1 MTMDQKGL
9 QDIQQDIAI
18 HGARKGDFVRLG
30 DTQLVVRVEADD
42 RELGNEVQIG
52 FGKSVRDG
60 IGMRSV
66 PSSESCDVVITN
78 VLVID
83 AFQGIRVT
91 SIGIRAGRISA
102 IGRAGNPDT
111 MDGVEVI
118 IGSGSIVIPGEGLIA
133 TAGGIDTHVHAMSPR
148 VCDAALAS
156 GVTTIITQEFG
167 PFWGVG
173 VSSKWALEQAH
184 NMYGAWPLNVGILGR
199 AAGSTRAPLEEALAG
214 GVCGFKIH
222 EDTGAHP
229 RTIDTTLTFA
239 DEFDVVVALHTDG
252 LNEMM
257 SVADTIN
264 VINGRTV
271 HAFHVEGCGGGHS
284 PDVLTMAGREN
295 ILASSTNPTLAFG
308 VNAAD
313 EHVAMIISAHGMNPE
328 LPSDIQ
334 MARNRVRN
342 ATMAAENRLHDM
354 GVIPVTSSDALG
366 MGRVDDTW
374 RKTFAM
380 ASMFADQA
388 ILDGSV
394 APDEVATNNERVL
407 MHVAKITTN
416 PALVHGLSHE
426 VGSIQVGLMADI
438 VLWPYSSFASKPNVI
453 IKNGLPAWGVVGDP
467 GATVSNAQPLV
478 IGPQFGAFGVTAED
492 LGVHFTNSNS
502 EVSLSRRRSVPV
514 QNTRNVGSSDMIRH
528 GILGEIHVD
537 HSGNVVTFN
546 GQHIT
551 SEPQNAATLTR
562 TFLL

>member
-1 MTMDQKGL
+1 MDQKQL

-52 FGKSVRDG
+52 FGKNMRDG

-118 IGSGSIVIPGEGLIA
+118 IGSGSVVIPGEGLIA

-148 VCDAALAS
+148 VCDTALAS

-199 AAGSTRAPLEEALAG
+199 AAGSTTAPLEEALAG

-239 DEFDVVVALHTDG
+239 DEFDVAVALHTDG

-264 VINGRTV
+264 VIDGRTV

>member
-1 MTMDQKGL
+1 MSPLEIEQM
-9 QDIQQDIAI
+9 QQDIAV

-30 DTQLVVRVEADD
+30 DTALVVRVEADD

-52 FGKSVRDG
+52 FGKNLRDG

-66 PSSESCDVVITN
+66 SSSESCDVVITN
-78 VLVID
+78 VLIID
-83 AFQGIRVT
+83 ALLGIRVS
-91 SIGIRAGRISA
+91 SIGIRAGRIHA

-111 MDGVEVI
+111 MDNIDVVV
-118 IGSGSIVIPGEGLIA
+118 GSGSVIIPGEGLIA

-156 GVTTIITQEFG
+156 GVTTIIAQEFG

-199 AAGSTRAPLEEALAG
+199 AAGSTSSPLQEALAG

-229 RTIDTTLTFA
+229 RTIDTTLDFA
-239 DEFDVVVALHTDG
+239 DEHDIAVALHTDG
-252 LNEMM
+252 LNEML
-257 SVADTIN
+257 SVADTID
-264 VINGRTV
+264 VIAGRAV

-295 ILASSTNPTLAFG
+295 ILASSTNPTLAYG
-308 VNAAD
+308 INAAD

-328 LPSDIQ
+328 LPSDVQ

-380 ASMFADQA
+380 ASMFADRA

-394 APDEVATNNERVL
+394 AASEVIVENERVL
-407 MHVAKITTN
+407 RHVAKITIN
-416 PALVHGLSHE
+416 PALVHGLSHD
-426 VGSIQVGLMADI
+426 VGAIKVGLMADI
-438 VLWPYSSFASKPNVI
+438 VLWPYSSFASKPNMI

-467 GATVSNAQPLV
+467 GATVANAQPLV

-502 EVSLSRRRSVPV
+502 EVSLSRRRSVV
-514 QNTRNVGSSDMIRH
+514 VRNTRTIRSSDMIRH
-528 GILGEIHVD
+528 GILGEIDVD
-537 HSGNVVTFN
+537 PSGHVVTFN

-551 SEPQNAATLTR
+551 SDPQNAATLTR
-562 TFLL
+562 TYLI